1 MLIGS
6 ISWITIEQ
14 LSSCY
19 EQHKTSVGS
28 RSYSHNEGARRVVR
42 GFYMWSEGEAGHAK
56 EEEESGKIKACSVSM
71 QEGPTMQ
78 VHTSTILLVVEM
90 QRNT

>member
-1 MLIGS
+1 MALIFSMLIGS

-42 GFYMWSEGEAGHAK
+42 GFYMWSEGEAGHEK
-56 EEEESGKIKACSVSM
+56 EE
-71 QEGPTMQ
+71 EGPTMQ